1 MTELVNAVYNVSTFT
16 QDIATERENQAKP
29 LDALILLDNEDY
41 IFLNSYTDE
50 SLITIK
56 VPIK

>member
-16 QDIATERENQAKP
+16 QDIATERENQAKL
-29 LDALILLDNEDY
+29 LDALILLDNEGY